1 MNNINILTVILGR
14 LTQANITASSGK
26 NGLSCAKLSNCEQT
40 EEIFL
45 IDRWSLP
52 SDVRR
57 TAPDALEAR
66 VFVPEDSIWFPGH
79 FPGEPIL
86 PGIAVVHAVYET
98 IRQDAQF
105 RGMRVH
111 ISHLKRIRFTSPVR
125 PGDTLLIRI
134 TSEVTSAEIHYMFKV
149 TVGENTVSSGLVAV
163 TKM

>member
-1 MNNINILTVILGR
+1 LIN
-14 LTQANITASSGK
+14 
-26 NGLSCAKLSNCEQT
+26 
-40 EEIFL
+40 
-45 IDRWSLP
+45 RWSLS

-66 VFVPEDSIWFPGH
+66 VFVPEDSIWFSGH

-98 IRQDAQF
+98 IQQDAQC
-105 RGMRVH
+105 RGTSVH

-134 TSEVTSAEIHYMFKV
+134 TSEVASTEMHYIFKA
-149 TVGENTVSSGLVAV
+149 TVGENTVSSGLVVV
-163 TKM
+163 TKI

>member
-1 MNNINILTVILGR
+1 M
-14 LTQANITASSGK
+14 
-26 NGLSCAKLSNCEQT
+26 
-40 EEIFL
+40 

-98 IRQDAQF
+98 IQQDAQC
-105 RGMRVH
+105 RGMSVH

-134 TSEVTSAEIHYMFKV
+134 TSEVAGTEMHYIFKA
-149 TVGENTVSSGLVAV
+149 TVGENTVSSGLVVV
-163 TKM
+163 TKI